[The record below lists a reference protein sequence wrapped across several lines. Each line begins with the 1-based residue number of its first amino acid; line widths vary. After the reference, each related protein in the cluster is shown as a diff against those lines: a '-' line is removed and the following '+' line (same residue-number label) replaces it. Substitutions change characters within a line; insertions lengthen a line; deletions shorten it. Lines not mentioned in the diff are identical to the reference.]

1 MTQIYLI
8 CIIVIFGLL
17 MAILLFVMVIM
28 FPPQKM
34 TIQDVPMNNDAD
46 EYIPAMIGI
55 IIAFLLYYIIF

>member
-1 MTQIYLI
+1 
-8 CIIVIFGLL
+8 

>member
-8 CIIVIFGLL
+8 CIIVILGLL
-17 MAILLFVMVIM
+17 IAILLFVMVIM

-34 TIQDVPMNNDAD
+34 SIQDVPMNNDAD